1 MSTTARRRRVLPV
14 TIALVLLAGLA
25 VLLATGL
32 RDAGRPT
39 ERFALLGQ
47 PAPPLHGPTLD
58 GGRFHLDSLE
68 GSVVLVNVWASWCG
82 PCRNELPLI
91 RDASRRWAD
100 DGVEVVTI
108 NTRDGP
114 VAARALLEEVHATDL
129 LTVRDSKGRL
139 AVAWGATG
147 VPETFVVDRS
157 GVVRARR
164 VGEVTREW
172 LQSHLSRWADS

>member
-1 MSTTARRRRVLPV
+1 MTTDARRRRVLPV
-14 TIALVLLAGLA
+14 ALALVLVAGLT

-32 RDAGRPT
+32 RDAGHPSD
-39 ERFALLGQ
+39 RFALLGQ
-47 PAPPLHGPTLD
+47 PAPPLHGRTLD
-58 GGRFHLDSLE
+58 GGHFALDSLE

-100 DGVEVVTI
+100 EGVEVVTI

-114 VAARALLEEVHATDL
+114 VAARALLEEVNATDL

-157 GVVRARR
+157 GIVRARR
-164 VGEVTREW
+164 VGEVTPEW
-172 LQSHLSRWADS
+172 LQTHLSRAARS